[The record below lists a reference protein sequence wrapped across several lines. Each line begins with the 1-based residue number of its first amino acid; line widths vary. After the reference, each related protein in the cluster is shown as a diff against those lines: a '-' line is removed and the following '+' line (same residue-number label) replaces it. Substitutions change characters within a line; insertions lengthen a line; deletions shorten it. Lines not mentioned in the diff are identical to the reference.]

1 MMTRDPALSREF
13 LKAVGRLSDDQLRLV
28 LRYATELASSGP
40 SESPVAP
47 ARKSLLGSLSH
58 LKATVSEAD
67 IAEARREMW
76 GECAGSNPTE
86 PPGHP

>member
-13 LKAVGRLSDDQLRLV
+13 LRAVGGLSDDQLRLV
-28 LRYATELASSGP
+28 LKYATDLASSN
-40 SESPVAP
+40 SSQSPVVP

-76 GECAGSNPTE
+76 GESAGPNPTE